1 MKLCPKCEFIYEDD
15 QRFCDMDGEGLVEDT
30 RAGVFPATVP
40 GKAGAGTTKSR
51 ARIFVVP
58 VIAGLALSL
67 ILSLVYYASSAP
79 LDSKFEPTGQKP
91 QASETSLQQSVTPLE
106 NASSQPAVNPSQSP
120 ASPEA
125 GSESVSSGAVQLT
138 DKAAESARSQA
149 IAKSKAGDNSL
160 KGGDNKLG
168 IPRHLPPLPQL
179 TPLPRVPSLRRLPSA
194 QPEARTPGSPTPRK
208 QQNNQKSAGTNRKVS
223 VVDVKPDR
231 GDARSRV
238 GTFLKKTGRLLKK
251 PFQL

>member
-15 QRFCDMDGEGLVEDT
+15 QRFCDMDGESLVQDT
-30 RAGVFPATVP
+30 RAGVFPPTVA
-40 GKAGAGTTKSR
+40 GKASAGTTKSR

-58 VIAGLALSL
+58 AIAGLALSL

-79 LDSKFEPTGQKP
+79 LDSKFESTEQKP
-91 QASETSLQQSVTPLE
+91 QASETRLQQSAPPLE
-106 NASSQPAVNPSQSP
+106 SASSQPAVNPSQSP
-120 ASPEA
+120 AEA
-125 GSESVSSGAVQLT
+125 SSESVSTGAAQLA

-149 IAKSKAGDNSL
+149 VSKSKATDNSL
-160 KGGDNKLG
+160 KGGDNSLV
-168 IPRHLPPLPQL
+168 IPSQLPPLPQL
-179 TPLPRVPSLRRLPSA
+179 TPLPRVPSLRRLPAA
-194 QPEARTPGSPTPRK
+194 QPEVRTPGSPTPRK
-208 QQNNQKSAGTNRKVS
+208 QQNNQKSGSNRKVS

-231 GDARSRV
+231 GDTRSRV